1 MDLTLESLQELE
13 ANFPILPPFHPHKK
27 AHKNQRRSN
36 GSGNQQAST
45 KKFVQWKD
53 TKGPALTPNR
63 HTTEPILKQSSYTLD
78 KYNQPVPFFPPPPPP
93 FLATFGQQ
101 RQNPFHSQQRFN
113 GTFPLQTHPQP
124 LNPDQYN
131 AQTLIS
137 NPFNHWT
144 PAPGNVQYPNPF
156 SAHPSNQKL

>member
-1 MDLTLESLQELE
+1 VDLTLESLQELE

-27 AHKNQRRSN
+27 AHKHQRRSN

-45 KKFVQWKD
+45 KKFVQW
-53 TKGPALTPNR
+53 
-63 HTTEPILKQSSYTLD
+63 
-78 KYNQPVPFFPPPPPP
+78 PPP